1 MKIIVRK
8 PSQDEIAQMKK
19 LPIWECEPKNF
30 PWHYDDMETCLIL
43 EGSVKVKADG
53 EEAEF
58 GAGDLVIFPEG
69 LSCEWIVSKKVRKH
83 YKFGK

>member
-1 MKIIVRK
+1 MKIIVKK

-19 LPIWECEPKNF
+19 LPIRECEPKNF
-30 PWHYDDMETCLIL
+30 RWHYDDMETCLIL

-53 EEAEF
+53 EKVEF

-69 LSCEWIVSKKVRKH
+69 LSCEWSVSKKVRKH